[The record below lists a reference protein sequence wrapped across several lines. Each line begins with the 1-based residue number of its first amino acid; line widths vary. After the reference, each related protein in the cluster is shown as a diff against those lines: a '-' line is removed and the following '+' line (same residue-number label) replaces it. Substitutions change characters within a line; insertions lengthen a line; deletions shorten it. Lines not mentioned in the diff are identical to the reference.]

1 MPIGSKQTEEQQQS
15 AQQTNVDIR
24 YHLQNAYA
32 FIEGQKSNQTF
43 SAFTPE
49 EAHDRFIERIEGKS
63 TPFRPNVLERI
74 DRVVQNVVAVVAQ
87 VKALPS
93 EAFRRSTEDDVNT
106 PEETTE

>member
-1 MPIGSKQTEEQQQS
+1 MATGNQQEQEQNQS

-24 YHLQNAYA
+24 YHLSNAYA
-32 FIEGQKSNQTF
+32 FIEGQKSSQTF

-74 DRVVQNVVAVVAQ
+74 DRVVQNVSSAVAQ

-93 EAFRRSTEDDVNT
+93 EAFRRPTEDDVNT
-106 PEETTE
+106 PEETT